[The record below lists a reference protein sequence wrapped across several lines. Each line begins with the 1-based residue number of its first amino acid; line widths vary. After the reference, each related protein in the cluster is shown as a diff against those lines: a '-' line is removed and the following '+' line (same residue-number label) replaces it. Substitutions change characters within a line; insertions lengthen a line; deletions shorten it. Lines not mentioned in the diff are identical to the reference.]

1 MENKNTKKMLELL
14 DRAKE
19 KVESGEIDA
28 LVISGC
34 GDETGFRQLYGNNFA
49 VIGLAKT
56 LYDKALKENEKQ
68 ENAVNFSDILSSL
81 INED

>member
-1 MENKNTKKMLELL
+1 MLESL

-56 LYDKALKENEKQ
+56 LYDKALKAYGYRWFYLGKEGDEICSN
-68 ENAVNFSDILSSL
+68 
-81 INED
+81 